1 MGAGGAQQMAT
12 VWRAQ
17 ARRAPHLARIVPRV
31 PGGPLSAAVRVPEH
45 VVGQLALDFRCSP
58 QLFVHEGARQ
68 SLERRLGSAHP
79 GPVALAITDNRHS
92 IISHSLRD
100 GVLRARVHHMFL
112 DAPVRVQT
120 ALIKYVTRGDP
131 AASQYVGSFIEANGG
146 RLVKRSRR
154 SAPLLVR
161 GKHHDLLSIFDE
173 INERYFDGQ
182 VQALITWGQRAGKR
196 GARDGERLRRTTS
209 KLGSY
214 DAIDRLIRVNASLDR
229 TWVPRYFVAFVVY
242 HEMLHHVIPARNARD
257 ARGEPLDRRILHPPE
272 FRERERRFR
281 NYERAIG
288 WERRFLARLL
298 RA

>member
-1 MGAGGAQQMAT
+1 MGAQQMAT
-12 VWRAQ
+12 VWKTH

-31 PGGPLSAAVRVPEH
+31 PGGPLSAAVRIPEH
-45 VVGQLALDFRCSP
+45 VVGQLALDFRCTP

-112 DAPVRVQT
+112 DAPSRVQT

-131 AASQYVGSFIEANGG
+131 AASEYVGHFIEANGS
-146 RLVKRSRR
+146 RLVKRSR
-154 SAPLLVR
+154 SAPLLAR
-161 GKHHDLLSIFDE
+161 GKHHDLLTIFDDL
-173 INERYFDGQ
+173 NERYFGNQ
-182 VQALITWGQRAGKR
+182 VQAVITWGQRAGKP
-196 GARDGERLRRTTS
+196 GARTGARRSTI

-214 DAIDRLIRVNASLDR
+214 DAIDRLIRVNVSLDR

-257 ARGEPLDRRILHPPE
+257 GSGDLLGRRILHPPE

-281 NYERAIG
+281 NYERAIT
-288 WERRFLARLL
+288 WERRFLGRLL

>member
-1 MGAGGAQQMAT
+1 MA
-12 VWRAQ
+12 
-17 ARRAPHLARIVPRV
+17 RAPHLARIVPRV
-31 PGGPLSAAVRVPEH
+31 PGGPLSAAVRIPEH
-45 VVGQLALDFRCSP
+45 VVGQLALDFRCTP

-79 GPVALAITDNRHS
+79 GPVALAITDNRYS

-154 SAPLLVR
+154 SAPLLVQ
-161 GKHHDLLSIFDE
+161 GKHHDLLTIFDDL
-173 INERYFDGQ
+173 NERYFDGQ
-182 VQALITWGQRAGKR
+182 VQALITWGQRGGKR
-196 GARDGERLRRTTS
+196 GGRATGARPSTI

-214 DAIDRLIRVNASLDR
+214 DAIDRLIRVNPSLDR

-257 ARGEPLDRRILHPPE
+257 ADGALLNRRILHPPE

>member
-1 MGAGGAQQMAT
+1 MGAQQMAT
-12 VWRAQ
+12 WKTRA
-17 ARRAPHLARIVPRV
+17 ARSLRAPHLARIVPRV
-31 PGGPLSAAVRVPEH
+31 PGGPLSAAVRVPDH
-45 VVGQLALDFRCSP
+45 IVGQLAVDFRCTP

-131 AASQYVGSFIEANGG
+131 AASEYVGHFIEANGG
-146 RLVKRSRR
+146 RLVKRSR
-154 SAPLLVR
+154 SAPLLAR
-161 GKHHDLLSIFDE
+161 GKHHDLLTIFDDL
-173 INERYFDGQ
+173 NERYFGGQ
-182 VQALITWGQRAGKR
+182 VQAVITWGQR
-196 GARDGERLRRTTS
+196 GARRVSGTARRTS
-209 KLGSY
+209 MKLGSY
-214 DAIDRLIRVNASLDR
+214 DAIDRLIRVNPSLDR

-257 ARGEPLDRRILHPPE
+257 ASGELLGRRILHPPE

-281 NYERAIG
+281 NYERAIT
-288 WERRFLARLL
+288 WERRFLGRLL

>member
-1 MGAGGAQQMAT
+1 MGAQQMAT
-12 VWRAQ
+12 VWK
-17 ARRAPHLARIVPRV
+17 ARSSRMARAPHLARIVPRV
-31 PGGPLSAAVRVPEH
+31 PGGPLSAAVRIPEH
-45 VVGQLALDFRCSP
+45 VVGQLALAFPCTP

-154 SAPLLVR
+154 SAPLLAR
-161 GKHHDLLSIFDE
+161 GKHHDLLTIFDDL
-173 INERYFDGQ
+173 NDRYFGGQ
-182 VQALITWGQRAGKR
+182 VQAVITWGQRAGRR
-196 GARDGERLRRTTS
+196 GARDGVRPRRTTI

-214 DAIDRLIRVNASLDR
+214 DAIDRLIRVNPSLDR

-257 ARGEPLDRRILHPPE
+257 GEGALLDRRILHPPE

-281 NYERAIG
+281 NYERAIL